1 MLNKLFELILGSAEK
16 RKTILWSVTIL
27 VSALLIL
34 MVFNGLLS
42 DGGKNFGR
50 LSAWADF
57 SKYQAV
63 FLSNGQVYFGRV
75 TDANSQTLV
84 LENIYYLRSALPA
97 QAGGNLQISEAK
109 NSTTTPADNFSLV
122 KLGNELHGPEDKM
135 SINLSQVLFTEDLK
149 ADSKVVEAIKAYEMK
164 K

>member
-1 MLNKLFELILGSAEK
+1 MFNKLFELIFGSAEK
-16 RKTILWSVTIL
+16 RKTILWAVVIL
-27 VSALLIL
+27 VGALLAL
-34 MVFNGLLS
+34 TVFNGLFS
-42 DGGKNFGR
+42 GSAKNFGR
-50 LSAWADF
+50 LAAWADF

-63 FLSNGQVYFGRV
+63 FLANGQVYFGKI

-84 LENIYYLRSALPA
+84 LEDIYYLRSA
-97 QAGGNLQISEAK
+97 GNLQISEIK
-109 NSTTTPADNFSLV
+109 NSTTTPATDNFSLV

-149 ADSKVVEAIKAYEMK
+149 ADSKVVEAIRAYEMK